1 VPIPGVAIG
10 RTSLRTIGDR
20 LDNDVWPA
28 AAAGM
33 QAIFIR
39 RGPWAWIQAPHDDP
53 PVASL
58 TIATLSEL
66 PAALEAM
73 R

>member
-1 VPIPGVAIG
+1 SGRASSTRGCLEPRSVARPG
-10 RTSLRTIGDR
+10 RTAPDG
-20 LDNDVWPA
+20 
-28 AAAGM
+28 G
-33 QAIFIR
+33 R
-39 RGPWAWIQAPHDDP
+39 RAWIQAPHDDP
-53 PVASL
+53 LEASL